1 MANTGS
7 SLSGVF
13 SLSLV
18 AAMFLGGCVSG
29 ATAQGMTVKAADLK
43 TPAGPEV
50 AQSVAVGV
58 VTGGEKTD
66 AMWGVSQIDNP
77 AFKRALVSSLRKA
90 GLLSDNPHAK
100 YVVTAE
106 LIALKQPFFGMD
118 MKVTS
123 RIRYTLK
130 DTATG
135 AVVLDEEVIA
145 PYTATVGDA
154 FVGAQRLRLANE
166 GSARKSIATL
176 IAKLE
181 AATRGR
187 AVKTPTL
194 TPTPTPILMTATHTL

>member
-7 SLSGVF
+7 SFFGVS
-13 SLSLV
+13 SLCLV

-29 ATAQGMTVKAADLK
+29 ATPQGMTVKAADLK
-43 TPAGPEV
+43 TPAGPEI
-50 AQSVAVGV
+50 AKLVAVGA
-58 VTGGEKTD
+58 VTGGEQTD

-130 DTATG
+130 EAATG

-176 IAKLE
+176 IEKLE
-181 AATRGR
+181 AATRTR
-187 AVKTPTL
+187 ALKAPTL
-194 TPTPTPILMTATHTL
+194 TPTPILMTATHTL

>member
-1 MANTGS
+1 MANKS
-7 SLSGVF
+7 SSFTEVF
-13 SLSLV
+13 SLLLV
-18 AAMFLGGCVSG
+18 AAMFLGGCASG

-50 AQSVAVGV
+50 AKSVTVGV

-90 GLLSDNPHAK
+90 GLLSDDSHAK

-130 DTATG
+130 DMATG

-176 IAKLE
+176 IEKLE
-181 AATRGR
+181 AATRSR
-187 AVKTPTL
+187 DVKTPSPL
-194 TPTPTPILMTATHTL
+194 PIPVLMTATHTL

>member
-1 MANTGS
+1 MTNKAPSFLG
-7 SLSGVF
+7 LF
-13 SLSLV
+13 MV

-29 ATAQGMTVKAADLK
+29 ATAQGMTVKASDIKA
-43 TPAGPEV
+43 PAGPEI
-50 AQSVAVGV
+50 AKSVAVGV
-58 VTGGEKTD
+58 VAGGEATD

-90 GLLSDNPHAK
+90 GLLSDSAHAK

-130 DTATG
+130 DAATG

-166 GSARKSIATL
+166 GSARTSIAML
-176 IAKLE
+176 IEKLE
-181 AATRGR
+181 AAARKR
-187 AVKTPTL
+187 ATTPAS
-194 TPTPTPILMTATHTL
+194 TPAPVLMTATHTL

>member
-1 MANTGS
+1 MANKGS
-7 SLSGVF
+7 SFSGVF
-13 SLSLV
+13 SLCLV

-50 AQSVAVGV
+50 AKSVAVGV
-58 VTGGEKTD
+58 VTGGEQTD

-130 DTATG
+130 EAATG

-176 IAKLE
+176 IEKLE
-181 AATRGR
+181 AATRSR
-187 AVKTPTL
+187 AVKTPTP
-194 TPTPTPILMTATHTL
+194 TPAPTPILMTATHTL

>member
-1 MANTGS
+1 MANNGS
-7 SLSGVF
+7 SFSGV
-13 SLSLV
+13 LSLCLV
-18 AAMFLGGCVSG
+18 ASMFLGGCVSG

-50 AQSVAVGV
+50 AKSVAVGV

-90 GLLSDNPHAK
+90 GLLSDDAHAK

-123 RIRYTLK
+123 RIRYMLK
-130 DTATG
+130 DAATG

-176 IAKLE
+176 IEKLE
-181 AATRGR
+181 AATRSR
-187 AVKTPTL
+187 AVKAPASA
-194 TPTPTPILMTATHTL
+194 PAPTPILMTATHTL